1 MDLMGNTYW
10 EFRDQLN
17 ATRYRRIVKYNPK
30 THYADVKIN
39 RTFPGSLCQ
48 LGLTDFLKHHG
59 ING

>member
-48 LGLTDFLKHHG
+48 LGLTTFL
-59 ING
+59 